1 MYEIEMKAHV
11 KNRESVIGKLNS
23 FAEFID
29 IIEKSDRYFRLEKAD
44 GNHITA
50 RIRSETHKFGNPE
63 NFSTAKVESFKNI
76 LTYKRKENRLCTN
89 GTTIEV
95 NDENETEIS
104 SPECMEKLLCDIGF
118 TEYLKKTK
126 STAGWNYVTEAGTA
140 HIELCTVPP
149 LGDFLEIEVIS
160 PDNDTENVGKIN
172 RIIESLFLRTGIE
185 LSEIEPRYYSEML
198 KESCS

>member
-11 KNRESVIGKLNS
+11 KSRESVIGKLNS

-29 IIEKSDRYFRLEKAD
+29 IIEKSDRYFRLEKA
-44 GNHITA
+44 GGSHITA
-50 RIRSETHKFGNPE
+50 RIRNETHKSGCPE
-63 NFSTAKVESFKNI
+63 DFSTAKVESFKNV
-76 LTYKRKENRLCTN
+76 LTYKRKENRLCTD

-104 SPECMEKLLCDIGF
+104 CPECIEKLLGDIGF

-172 RIIESLFLRTGIE
+172 KIIESLFLKTGIE

-198 KESCS
+198 KESCL